1 MALVCNPADTG
12 TDMRP
17 AKKARFAAQPESL
30 SDLDVDLDLGAA
42 NEELR
47 HASADD
53 AIKYALKHCGDAVA
67 LTTSFGIGSA
77 LMLHLVTRHKPDIPV
92 IWIDTGYLPRETY
105 LYAEVPSWHSIDQ
118 SL

>member
-30 SDLDVDLDLGAA
+30 VDLDLGAA

-67 LTTSFGIGSA
+67 LTTSLVLPPKPGAGCVLPSFTPGRDRWAGA
-77 LMLHLVTRHKPDIPV
+77 LARSPMFHAPITSSD
-92 IWIDTGYLPRETY
+92 G
-105 LYAEVPSWHSIDQ
+105 
-118 SL
+118 